1 MVMLAGSDFSSLN
14 SYYLQIKMKI
24 GAQMRRI
31 IISHALGTHFEHL
44 KLKIEMEI

>member
-14 SYYLQIKMKI
+14 SYYLQMKI